1 MKQTITES
9 RTRDISPVA
18 ELFKPRGPKQSLEKV
33 FNSQATVEGRTST
46 ALAPVFKSALGR
58 RSQRNATLAR
68 LPQPPKP
75 QTVILDEVE
84 GALTNLRH
92 TLDVERV
99 GTITLTLPMGMEH
112 YLVNAAT
119 FKALAGRKGDTLLR
133 QAGNRWEI
141 MEDDEQI
148 DLGDR
153 TQLFKIGKV
162 QIYS

>member
-1 MKQTITES
+1 MKQPITEP
-9 RTRDISPVA
+9 RPTDTSPVA

-33 FNSQATVEGRTST
+33 FGPHATVEDRKPA
-46 ALAPVFKSALGR
+46 ALAPVLKSALARPSGR
-58 RSQRNATLAR
+58 KATLTR
-68 LPQPPKP
+68 LPKLPQP
-75 QTVILDEVE
+75 QTVTLDEVE
-84 GALTNLRH
+84 GALTNLLQ
-92 TLDVERV
+92 TLDVERA
-99 GTITLTLPMGMEH
+99 GTITLTLPFGMEH

-133 QAGNRWEI
+133 RAGNRWEI
-141 MEDDEQI
+141 VEDDEQI